1 MIKNTKLIA
10 AIILILSSAILCGD
24 ILFSENLNQFL
35 SHVIHCVVEGVIVL
49 MFSKELRGQQ
59 E

>member
-10 AIILILSSAILCGD
+10 VIILIITSAILCGD
-24 ILFSENLNQFL
+24 ILFGENLNQFL